1 MSDFPAELSGSGI
14 IERIESGH
22 YPREVVETIARG
34 FLPLPQ
40 DDLIPVLAFLTNSPD
55 AAIATAAKASLTD
68 VPARSIHSFASNE
81 SAPPEHL
88 ALLTRA
94 TDDPFILEALIRN
107 RAVSDVLV
115 AEVAAVADAAVQE
128 IVVINQARILRAPE
142 ILDALLAN
150 PAVTADVRR
159 RVAETREEFFEKK
172 ARIAAAEPVAA
183 PEVAE
188 VVESPGE
195 ETGDDED
202 EAMLT
207 LSDEPIADLLEKAG
221 TDSNDALPPALME
234 SEKTDEKK
242 VSIFAQILVMSVSD
256 KVKLAFKGGKTE
268 RMILVRDHNKLVC
281 SAVMRNPRMSELEVE
296 SIASMRNIEEEALR
310 LIAMKREWVSKYNI
324 AVTLARNPKCPVGV
338 VLPLINRLT
347 LRDLKGLK
355 DDKGVSET
363 VRGMARKMYIQ
374 RSQKS

>member
-14 IERIESGH
+14 IERIESGT

-55 AAIATAAKASLTD
+55 EAIAAAAKASLTD

-81 SAPPEHL
+81 NAPPEHL

-107 RAVSDVLV
+107 RAVPDAVV

-172 ARIAAAEPVAA
+172 ARNAAAEPVAA
-183 PEVAE
+183 AEVAE
-188 VVESPGE
+188 VVESSGE

-207 LSDEPIADLLEKAG
+207 LSEEPIADLLEKAQS
-221 TDSNDALPPALME
+221 DSNDALPPSLME

-242 VSIFAQILVMSVSD
+242 ISIFAQILVMSVSD

-281 SAVMRNPRMSELEVE
+281 SAVMRNPRMTELEAE
-296 SIASMRNIEEEALR
+296 SIAGMRNIAEEALR

-374 RSQKS
+374 RSQKA

>member
-1 MSDFPAELSGSGI
+1 MSETPAELSGAAV
-14 IERIESGH
+14 IERIESGV

-40 DDLIPVLAFLTNSPD
+40 DELIAVLAFLTTSDDAGVAD
-55 AAIATAAKASLTD
+55 AARTSLND
-68 VPARSIHSFASNE
+68 VPARSLHAFATNE
-81 SAPPEHL
+81 SAPPAHL
-88 ALLTRA
+88 ALLMRA
-94 TDDPFILEALIRN
+94 SGDPFVLEALIRN
-107 RAVSDVLV
+107 RALPDALV

-128 IVVINQARILRAPE
+128 IVVINHARILRTPE
-142 ILDALLAN
+142 ILDALEAN
-150 PAVTADVRR
+150 PHLTADVRR
-159 RVAETREEFFEKK
+159 RVQETREEFFEKK
-172 ARIAAAEPVAA
+172 ARIAAAQQ
-183 PEVAE
+183 PEE
-188 VVESPGE
+188 V
-195 ETGDDED
+195 DDD
-202 EAMLT
+202 QPMLT
-207 LSDEPIADLLEKAG
+207 LTDEPIADLLEKAA
-221 TDSNDALPPALME
+221 TEPQPDAPPPALTE

-242 VSIFAQILVMSVSD
+242 LSVFSQILAMSVSD

-296 SIASMRNIEEEALR
+296 AIANMRNIEEEALR

-324 AVTLARNPKCPVGV
+324 TVTLARNPKCPVGV

-363 VRGMARKMYIQ
+363 VRTMARKLFLQ
-374 RSQKS
+374 RSHKA

>member
-1 MSDFPAELSGSGI
+1 MSDFPAELSGAGI
-14 IERIESGH
+14 IARIESGE
-22 YPREVVETIARG
+22 YSREVVETIARG

-40 DDLIPVLAFLTNSPD
+40 DDLIAVLAFLTKSPD
-55 AAIATAAKASLTD
+55 DAIAAAAKTSLID
-68 VPARSIHSFASNE
+68 VPSRSIHAFASNE
-81 SAPPEHL
+81 NAPAEHL
-88 ALLTRA
+88 ALLMRA

-107 RAVSDVLV
+107 RALPDALV
-115 AEVAAVADAAVQE
+115 AEVAAVADATVQE

-172 ARIAAAEPVAA
+172 ARIAAAEPVEA
-183 PEVAE
+183 AE
-188 VVESPGE
+188 V
-195 ETGDDED
+195 DED
-202 EAMLT
+202 EPMLA
-207 LSDEPIADLLEKAG
+207 LSEEPIADLLEKAVVEP
-221 TDSNDALPPALME
+221 NDALPPSLME

-242 VSIFAQILVMSVSD
+242 LSIFSQILIMGVSD

-296 SIASMRNIEEEALR
+296 SIANMRNIAEEVLR
-310 LIAMKREWVSKYNI
+310 LIAMKRDWVSKYNI

-363 VRGMARKMYIQ
+363 VRSLARKVYLQ
-374 RSQKS
+374 RSQKA

>member
-55 AAIATAAKASLTD
+55 EVIAEAAKASLTD

-81 SAPPEHL
+81 NAPPEHL

-107 RAVSDVLV
+107 RAVSDALV

-172 ARIAAAEPVAA
+172 ARIAATEPVAA
-183 PEVAE
+183 AEVAE
-188 VVESPGE
+188 VVESSGE

-202 EAMLT
+202 KVLLT
-207 LSDEPIADLLEKAG
+207 LSEEPIADLLEKAES
-221 TDSNDALPPALME
+221 DSNDALPPSLME

-242 VSIFAQILVMSVSD
+242 ISIFAQILVMSVSD

-281 SAVMRNPRMSELEVE
+281 SAVMRNPRMTELEVE
-296 SIASMRNIEEEALR
+296 SVAGMRNIEEEALR
-310 LIAMKREWVSKYNI
+310 IIAMKREWVSKYNI

>member
-1 MSDFPAELSGSGI
+1 MSDFPAELSGAGI
-14 IERIESGH
+14 IERIESGQ
-22 YPREVVETIARG
+22 YPREIVDTIARG

-40 DDLIPVLAFLTNSPD
+40 DDLIAVLAFLTNSPD
-55 AAIATAAKASLTD
+55 EAIAAVAKTSLTD
-68 VPARSIHSFASNE
+68 VPSRSIHAFASNE
-81 SAPPEHL
+81 NAPAEHL
-88 ALLTRA
+88 ALLMRA
-94 TDDPFILEALIRN
+94 TNDPFILEALIRN
-107 RAVSDVLV
+107 RALPDALV
-115 AEVAAVADAAVQE
+115 AEVAAVADATVQE

-142 ILDALLAN
+142 ILDALLTN

-172 ARIAAAEPVAA
+172 ARIAAAEPV
-183 PEVAE
+183 EVAE
-188 VVESPGE
+188 VAEVEE
-195 ETGDDED
+195 VAEVDED
-202 EAMLT
+202 APMLE
-207 LSDEPIADLLEKAG
+207 LSEEPIADLLEKAVAEPG
-221 TDSNDALPPALME
+221 DELPPTLME

-242 VSIFAQILVMSVSD
+242 LSIFSQILVMGVSD

-296 SIASMRNIEEEALR
+296 SIASMRNIAEEVLR
-310 LIAMKREWVSKYNI
+310 LIAMKRDWVSKYNI

-363 VRGMARKMYIQ
+363 VRSLARKVYLQ
-374 RSQKS
+374 RSHKA